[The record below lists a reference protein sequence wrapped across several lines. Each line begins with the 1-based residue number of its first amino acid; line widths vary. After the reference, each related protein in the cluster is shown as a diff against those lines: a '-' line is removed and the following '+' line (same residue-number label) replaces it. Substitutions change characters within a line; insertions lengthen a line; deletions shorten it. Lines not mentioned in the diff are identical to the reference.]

1 MVTAKIGGSS
11 RPWTKRQKI
20 SSLQARRQ
28 RHHLAGTSSSTM
40 AATITRLRPST
51 SDSAPVNGAVAAT
64 ASVPAVMIML
74 ASAAPTPNSRA
85 ISGSTA
91 CGA

>member
-11 RPWTKRQKI
+11 SPCMKRQKI
-20 SSLQARRQ
+20 SWLRLGASAVMV
-28 RHHLAGTSSSTM
+28 AGISSSAM
-40 AATITRLRPST
+40 AATITRFRPST

-64 ASVPAVMIML
+64 ASVPAVMIRL
-74 ASAAPTPNSRA
+74 ASAAPTPYSCA
-85 ISGSTA
+85 IIGSTA

>member
-11 RPWTKRQKI
+11 SPWTKRQKMTWF
-20 SSLQARRQ
+20 SVGASAVMV
-28 RHHLAGTSSSTM
+28 AGMSSS
-40 AATITRLRPST
+40 AIATTIRRFRPIT

-64 ASVPAVMIML
+64 ASVPAVMIRL
-74 ASAAPTPNSRA
+74 ASAAPTPYSRA
-85 ISGSTA
+85 IIGSTA

>member
-11 RPWTKRQKI
+11 RPCTKRQKI
-20 SSLQARRQ
+20 SWLSVGASAVMV
-28 RHHLAGTSSSTM
+28 AGMSSSAI

-64 ASVPAVMIML
+64 ASVPAVMIRL

-85 ISGSTA
+85 IIGSTA

>member
-11 RPWTKRQKI
+11 SPCMKRQKI
-20 SSLQARRQ
+20 NCCRVGASAVMV
-28 RHHLAGTSSSTM
+28 AGTSSSTM
-40 AATITRLRPST
+40 AATMTRFRPST

-74 ASAAPTPNSRA
+74 ASAAPTPYSRA

>member
-1 MVTAKIGGSS
+1 MN
-11 RPWTKRQKI
+11 RQKM
-20 SSLQARRQ
+20 SWFRLGANAVMV
-28 RHHLAGTSSSTM
+28 AGMSRSAM
-40 AATITRLRPST
+40 AATMTRFRPST

-74 ASAAPTPNSRA
+74 ASAAPTPYSRA
-85 ISGSTA
+85 IIGNTA

>member
-1 MVTAKIGGSS
+1 MVAGINSS
-11 RPWTKRQKI
+11 
-20 SSLQARRQ
+20 A
-28 RHHLAGTSSSTM
+28 M

-64 ASVPAVMIML
+64 ASVPAVMIRL
-74 ASAAPTPNSRA
+74 ASAAPTPYSCA
-85 ISGSTA
+85 IIGSTA